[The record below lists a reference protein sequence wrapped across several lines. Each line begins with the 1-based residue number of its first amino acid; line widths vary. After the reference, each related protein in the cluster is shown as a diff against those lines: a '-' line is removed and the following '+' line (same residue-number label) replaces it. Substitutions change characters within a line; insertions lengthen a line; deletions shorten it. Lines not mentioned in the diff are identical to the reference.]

1 MYRVYTKAV
10 AGQNPNVP
18 ADYVTDGMG
27 SLCEICVKQITLTD
41 GVAAN
46 NAAVMGIAEPNVKIQ
61 TFSVLSLKLAAG
73 SDYVSVADH
82 PTTYVLGANNVL
94 TMTVPNNGRAIPAAA
109 VLQVM
114 YTVGV

>member
-1 MYRVYTKAV
+1 MYRVYNKTI
-10 AGQNPNVP
+10 AGANPNVP
-18 ADYVTDGMG
+18 ADYATDGMG

-41 GVAAN
+41 GVEVN
-46 NAAVMGIAEPNVKIQ
+46 NTAVIGIAEPNVKIQ

-82 PTTYVLGANNVL
+82 ATTYVLANNVL
-94 TMTVPNNGRAIPAAA
+94 TMTVPADGAAIPAAA

>member
-1 MYRVYTKAV
+1 MYRVYNKTI
-10 AGQNPNVP
+10 AGANPNVP
-18 ADYVTDGMG
+18 TDYSSDGMG

-41 GVAAN
+41 GVAAEN
-46 NAAVMGIAEPNVKIQ
+46 TAVIGIAEPNVKIQ

-82 PTTYVLGANNVL
+82 PTTYVLANNVL
-94 TMTVPNNGRAIPAAA
+94 TITVPADGAAIPAAA

>member
-18 ADYVTDGMG
+18 ADYVTAGMG

-41 GVAAN
+41 GVAATN
-46 NAAVMGIAEPNVKIQ
+46 TAVIGIAEPNVKIQ

-82 PTTYVLGANNVL
+82 PTTYGLANNVL
-94 TMTVPNNGRAIPAAA
+94 TITVPADGAAIPAAA